1 MTKQDV
7 KRFTDNLKRQAQE
20 KPLEALAIATAL
32 LIAVAKV
39 MDANTQR
46 SNSKAWAREV
56 DRRVASSRYP
66 K

>member
-20 KPLEALAIATAL
+20 NPLWTIAIATAL
-32 LIAVAKV
+32 LSAGAKV

-46 SNSKAWAREV
+46 SYAKTHAREV
-56 DRRVASSRYP
+56 DRRIAKSYSP